1 LKSVISY
8 SSILAFFFSLT
19 ALAKSS
25 DHNRK
30 TATDGAPCATVE
42 NSTPVYHQMS
52 RTLEG
57 CRLDFVERDS
67 IYASLGLKKGDVI
80 QPNSGPMKMEVFQQ
94 SVESR

>member
-1 LKSVISY
+1 
-8 SSILAFFFSLT
+8 
-19 ALAKSS
+19 
-25 DHNRK
+25 
-30 TATDGAPCATVE
+30 
-42 NSTPVYHQMS
+42 MS